1 MSSFNESNVLQ
12 DLRGFPEHLIQ
23 SSGWILGKISPPKKM
38 LRLQWHRLPMEV
50 VESPTLEVFK
60 KHVDVALR
68 NTVSGH
74 GAGRLAAGLD
84 DLRGLF
90 QP

>member
-1 MSSFNESNVLQ
+1 MDIRKNFSS
-12 DLRGFPEHLIQ
+12 
-23 SSGWILGKISPPKKM
+23 KKM

-50 VESPTLEVFK
+50 VESPTLEVSK

-74 GAGRLAAGLD
+74 GAGGLAAGLD

-90 QP
+90 QS